1 MTTLFYILAYLAVI
15 GFVATA
21 AIKVKGY
28 LAASPLHARW
38 ELYPVPHEGPK
49 GSYGGSFMEETDW
62 WTKPR
67 HVDHLGDIKALLEE
81 VLFLHATFTHNLKLW
96 FRTYPFHLGL
106 YMLMG
111 GTIILVIAA
120 FLRLF
125 GMNPDG
131 GFLTFVHNVINAISL
146 LGMFG
151 IIGGGI
157 GLICRRRV
165 HRLRPGGSGG
175 LGLQSFL
182 RPPVR

>member
-96 FRTYPFHLGL
+96 FRTYPP
-106 YMLMG
+106 
-111 GTIILVIAA
+111 AA
-120 FLRLF
+120 TLRGSWRCRSGKAHPPGRACLPAAPSAPLF
-125 GMNPDG
+125 
-131 GFLTFVHNVINAISL
+131 
-146 LGMFG
+146 
-151 IIGGGI
+151 
-157 GLICRRRV
+157 
-165 HRLRPGGSGG
+165 
-175 LGLQSFL
+175 
-182 RPPVR
+182 